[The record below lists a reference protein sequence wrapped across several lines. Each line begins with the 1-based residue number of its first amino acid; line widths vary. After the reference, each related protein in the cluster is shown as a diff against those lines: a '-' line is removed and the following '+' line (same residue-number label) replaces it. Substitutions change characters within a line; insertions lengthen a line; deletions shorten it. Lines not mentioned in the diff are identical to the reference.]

1 MVALRAQPCTW
12 VNGIEIVI
20 GHSSEMGV
28 GSFKISV
35 IFSI

>member
-1 MVALRAQPCTW
+1 MVAIRAQLSTW

-20 GHSSEMGV
+20 GQYSETGV

-35 IFSI
+35 ILH